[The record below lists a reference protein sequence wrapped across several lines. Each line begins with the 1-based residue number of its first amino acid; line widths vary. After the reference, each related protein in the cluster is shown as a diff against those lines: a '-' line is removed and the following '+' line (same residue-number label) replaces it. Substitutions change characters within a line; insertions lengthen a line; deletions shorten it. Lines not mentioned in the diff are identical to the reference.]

1 VGGGDRGRRH
11 PDNDQNAGGD
21 AAAAEEVTEDALL
34 RGRIKL
40 YQPVRGFRSSLDP
53 VLLAGFVAP
62 PFGRFL
68 DIGCGTGALAFL
80 LLARDPAAKGVGL
93 ELQPRLA
100 RLAARGVAANGFGW
114 RFHVLNADAREPPA
128 PALGGGFDLAVSNP
142 PFQPVGQGD
151 LPPDPERRVAHHEV
165 ELKLGQW
172 LDLAARQVRPGGRVA
187 AVFTAPRTGELLA
200 GMNARGLRPCR
211 LRLVHPRPQEPATRV
226 LVEAVRPEEADPAAG
241 TAGAPAAPG
250 PVEEPPLY
258 LHVGRGYSPEVRR
271 MLGEEDPG

>member
-1 VGGGDRGRRH
+1 VGGGDNDRDDRH
-11 PDNDQNAGGD
+11 TDEDAGGEG
-21 AAAAEEVTEDALL
+21 AAEEITEDALL

-80 LLARDPAAKGVGL
+80 LLARDPAAQGVGL
-93 ELQPRLA
+93 ELQPRLS
-100 RLAARGVAANGFGW
+100 RLAARGVAANGFGA
-114 RFHVLNADAREPPA
+114 RFQVVNADARTAPA

-142 PFQPVGQGD
+142 PFQPLGQGD
-151 LPPDPERRVAHHEV
+151 LPPDQERRVAHHEV
-165 ELKLGQW
+165 ELKLGEW
-172 LDLAARQVRPGGRVA
+172 LHLAAHQVRPGGRVA
-187 AVFTAPRTGELLA
+187 AVFSAPRTGELLGEMA
-200 GMNARGLRPCR
+200 ARGLRPRR
-211 LRLVHPRPQEPATRV
+211 LRAVYPRPAAQATRV
-226 LVEAVRPEEADPAAG
+226 LVEALRVAPPGAGGGTPA
-241 TAGAPAAPG
+241 PD